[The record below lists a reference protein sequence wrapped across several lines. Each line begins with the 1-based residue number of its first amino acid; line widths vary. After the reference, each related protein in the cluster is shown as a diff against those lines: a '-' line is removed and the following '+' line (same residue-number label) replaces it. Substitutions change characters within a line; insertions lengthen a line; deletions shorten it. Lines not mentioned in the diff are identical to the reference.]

1 MAFLNE
7 TGLRQVWDKIKT
19 KINSIES
26 TISDIDEAKVD
37 KVSGKGL
44 STNDYTTTEKN
55 KLAEIAAGATKVL
68 VDNALSSTSENAIQ
82 NKVVANMKTN
92 IEDSLGETIK
102 ELSISGKTITYT
114 KGDGTTGTI
123 TTQDTNTT
131 YSAGTGL
138 SLDGTKFS
146 VKTGYT
152 TSDKNYKV
160 QADSNGNLYV
170 NVPWTY
176 TDTKVTQG
184 HSSASNYRP
193 LLMHY
198 SNGDYGADVG
208 SVTNSVYYNETIAA
222 KASTGELRATSF
234 VGSGASLTS
243 LNADNISSGTIAAA
257 RLPAATSSAKGGVIV
272 GSNITV
278 SSGTISLT
286 KANVTAAL
294 GYTPPTSNTD
304 TKVTQTAIVAS
315 SYTNWRPLIL
325 GASNG
330 GTEGFTPDTKTD
342 EVFAVQTLSCQ
353 PSSGTVKANIFK
365 GNLNGNAD
373 TANKLA
379 TARKL
384 TIGSTG
390 KDFDGSAALS
400 WSIDDIGAYALKD
413 RGTLIP
419 ENSDLNDYTTAGN
432 YYVGNS
438 TSATTIANTPF
449 TSAGYRLICQIGY
462 TTNNSSYMYQI
473 AFGTNGNIKFRC
485 RSTSAWGD
493 WTSYSKTDHTH
504 SYLSLDGGTLTGNL
518 TTKTLTI
525 SGTEAGLTHL
535 KFSRESANYICF
547 PPNGS
552 LSINAEDSASS
563 ISAASLV
570 INSKVVRP
578 GKSNSIDLGTTDI
591 KWNNVYANTFYGDL
605 TGNADTA
612 TKLATARTLT
622 IGGTGKTFDGS
633 GNVSWTL
640 SEIGATVSNTIT
652 GGTTS
657 GPTIKTTVNGVT
669 GSAVTIPS
677 ASLTASGIVTTGTQE
692 FKGLKTFH
700 GARFKIDND
709 ASQQSIYYNSNSGV
723 ILADIFVSQGDA
735 TNITEVKYCVRLR
748 SPNST
753 PNTSTT
759 GKSEFF
765 AFPSPTAGRTADAY
779 YNVLTTKN
787 TITVPQG
794 GTGATNKSGARTNLG
809 ITSGTSLPSASGS
822 SYSAGDIFIL
832 Y

>member
-44 STNDYTTTEKN
+44 STNDYTTAEKE
-55 KLAEIAAGATKVL
+55 KLAGIATGATKVI

-82 NKVVANMKTN
+82 NKVVANMKIN
-92 IEDSLGETIK
+92 IDDSLGETIK

-176 TDTKVTQG
+176 TDTKVTQ
-184 HSSASNYRP
+184 
-193 LLMHY
+193 
-198 SNGDYGADVG
+198 
-208 SVTNSVYYNETIAA
+208 
-222 KASTGELRATSF
+222 
-234 VGSGASLTS
+234 
-243 LNADNISSGTIAAA
+243 
-257 RLPAATSSAKGGVIV
+257 
-272 GSNITV
+272 
-278 SSGTISLT
+278 
-286 KANVTAAL
+286 
-294 GYTPPTSNTD
+294 
-304 TKVTQTAIVAS
+304 TAIVAS
-315 SYTNWRPLIL
+315 SYTNWRPLIF

-353 PSSGTVKANIFK
+353 PSSGTIKANIFK

-504 SYLSLDGGTLTGNL
+504 SYLSLSGGTLTGNL

-525 SGTEAGLTHL
+525 SGTESGLTHI
-535 KFSRESANYICF
+535 KFSREGVNYICF

-570 INSKVVRP
+570 INSTVVRP
-578 GKSNSIDLGTTDI
+578 GKSNSINLGTTDI

-605 TGNADTA
+605 TGNAATA
-612 TKLATARTLT
+612 TRLATARTLT
-622 IGGTGKTFDGS
+622 IGSSGKTFDGN
-633 GNVSWTL
+633 GDVSWTL

-700 GARFKIDND
+700 GARFKINDD

-753 PNTSTT
+753 PNDSTT

-765 AFPSPTAGRTADAY
+765 AFPSPTAGRTSDAY

>member
-1 MAFLNE
+1 MNYLDK
-7 TGLRQVWDKIKT
+7 TGLEHLWAQIVSKISQETSGFLTEHPTISKANDSTSTASPNHGDTFTAVDSVTRDSNGHVT
-19 KINSIES
+19 KIN
-26 TISDIDEAKVD
+26 T
-37 KVSGKGL
+37 
-44 STNDYTTTEKN
+44 
-55 KLAEIAAGATKVL
+55 
-68 VDNALSSTSENAIQ
+68 
-82 NKVVANMKTN
+82 
-92 IEDSLGETIK
+92 
-102 ELSISGKTITYT
+102 KTIT
-114 KGDGTTGTI
+114 
-123 TTQDTNTT
+123 
-131 YSAGTGL
+131 
-138 SLDGTKFS
+138 
-146 VKTGYT
+146 
-152 TSDKNYKV
+152 
-160 QADSNGNLYV
+160 
-170 NVPWTY
+170 
-176 TDTKVTQG
+176 
-184 HSSASNYRP
+184 
-193 LLMHY
+193 
-198 SNGDYGADVG
+198 
-208 SVTNSVYYNETIAA
+208 
-222 KASTGELRATSF
+222 
-234 VGSGASLTS
+234 
-243 LNADNISSGTIAAA
+243 
-257 RLPAATSSAKGGVIV
+257 LPAAT
-272 GSNITV
+272 N
-278 SSGTISLT
+278 
-286 KANVTAAL
+286 
-294 GYTPPTSNTD
+294 NTD

-419 ENSDLNDYTTAGN
+419 ENSDLNNYTTAGN
-432 YYVGNS
+432 YYVSNS
-438 TSATTIANTPF
+438 NSATTIANTPF
-449 TSAGYRLICQIGY
+449 KNAGYRLICQIGY
-462 TTNNSSYMYQI
+462 TNNSSYMYQI
-473 AFGTNGNIKFRC
+473 AFGTSGNIKFRC
-485 RSTSAWGD
+485 YSTSAWGD
-493 WTSYSKTDHTH
+493 WISYSKTDHTH
-504 SYLSLDGGTLTGNL
+504 SYLSLSGGTLTGNL

-547 PPNGS
+547 PSNGS

-563 ISAASLV
+563 ISAASLL
-570 INSKVVRP
+570 INSTAVKP
-578 GKSNSIDLGTTDI
+578 GKSNSIDLGTTDN
-591 KWNNVYANTFYGDL
+591 KWNNVYATTFSGNL
-605 TGNADTA
+605 TGNAATA

-622 IGGTGKTFDGS
+622 IGGTGKTFNGS

-700 GARFKIDND
+700 GARFKIND
-709 ASQQSIYYNSNSGV
+709 DSSQQSIYYNSNSGV
-723 ILADIFVSQGDA
+723 IIADIFVSQGDT

-753 PNTSTT
+753 PNDSTT

>member
-44 STNDYTTTEKN
+44 STNDYTTAEKE
-55 KLAEIAAGATKVL
+55 KLAGIATGATKVI

-198 SNGDYGADVG
+198 SNGDYGTDVG

-243 LNADNISSGTIAAA
+243 LNATNISSGTI
-257 RLPAATSSAKGGVIV
+257 
-272 GSNITV
+272 
-278 SSGTISLT
+278 
-286 KANVTAAL
+286 
-294 GYTPPTSNTD
+294 
-304 TKVTQTAIVAS
+304 
-315 SYTNWRPLIL
+315 
-325 GASNG
+325 
-330 GTEGFTPDTKTD
+330 E
-342 EVFAVQTLSCQ
+342 
-353 PSSGTVKANIFK
+353 ANIFK

-400 WSIDDIGAYALKD
+400 WSIDDIGAYSLKD

-419 ENSDLNDYTTAGN
+419 ENSDLNNYTTAGN
-432 YYVGNS
+432 YYVANS
-438 TSATTIANTPF
+438 TSATTIANSPF

-485 RSTSAWGD
+485 YGTSAWGD
-493 WTSYSKTDHTH
+493 WISYSKTDHTH
-504 SYLSLDGGTLTGNL
+504 SYLSLSGGTLTGNL

-525 SGTEAGLTHL
+525 SGTESGLTHI
-535 KFSRESANYICF
+535 KFSREGVNYICF

-591 KWNNVYANTFYGDL
+591 KWNNVYATTFFGNL
-605 TGNADTA
+605 TGKADTA

-622 IGGTGKTFDGS
+622 IGGTDKTFDGS

-677 ASLTASGIVTTGTQE
+677 ASLTASGIVTTGNQE

-700 GARFKIDND
+700 GARLKINDD
-709 ASQQSIYYNSNSGV
+709 ASKQSIYYNSNSGV
-723 ILADIFVSQGDA
+723 ILAEIYVSQGDA
-735 TNITEVKYCVRLR
+735 INITEVKYCVKLR

-753 PNTSTT
+753 PNDSTT

-765 AFPSPTAGRTADAY
+765 TFPSPTAGRTADAY

>member
-1 MAFLNE
+1 
-7 TGLRQVWDKIKT
+7 
-19 KINSIES
+19 
-26 TISDIDEAKVD
+26 
-37 KVSGKGL
+37 
-44 STNDYTTTEKN
+44 
-55 KLAEIAAGATKVL
+55 
-68 VDNALSSTSENAIQ
+68 
-82 NKVVANMKTN
+82 
-92 IEDSLGETIK
+92 
-102 ELSISGKTITYT
+102 
-114 KGDGTTGTI
+114 
-123 TTQDTNTT
+123 
-131 YSAGTGL
+131 
-138 SLDGTKFS
+138 
-146 VKTGYT
+146 
-152 TSDKNYKV
+152 
-160 QADSNGNLYV
+160 
-170 NVPWTY
+170 
-176 TDTKVTQG
+176 
-184 HSSASNYRP
+184 
-193 LLMHY
+193 MHY
-198 SNGDYGADVG
+198 SNGDYGTDVG

-243 LNADNISSGTIAAA
+243 LNASNISSGTIAAA
-257 RLPAATSSAKGGVIV
+257 RLPAATSSTKGGVIV

-286 KANVTAAL
+286 KENVTDAL

-325 GASNG
+325 GSSNG

-342 EVFAVQTLSCQ
+342 GVFTVQTLSCQ
-353 PSSGTVKANIFK
+353 PSSGTIKANIFK

-419 ENSDLNDYTTAGN
+419 ENSDLNNYTTAGN
-432 YYVGNS
+432 YYVSNS
-438 TSATTIANTPF
+438 NSATTIANTPF
-449 TSAGYRLICQIGY
+449 KNAGYRLICQIGY
-462 TTNNSSYMYQI
+462 TNNSSYMYQI

-485 RSTSAWGD
+485 YSTSAWGD

-504 SYLSLDGGTLTGNL
+504 SYLSLSGGTLTGNL

-525 SGTEAGLTHL
+525 SGAEAGLTHL
-535 KFSRESANYICF
+535 KFSREGANYICF
-547 PPNGS
+547 PSSENGCI
-552 LSINAEDSASS
+552 SINAENSASS
-563 ISAASLV
+563 IQNASLAIFSNV
-570 INSKVVRP
+570 LKP
-578 GKSNSIDLGTTDI
+578 GSNKAVDLGTSSN
-591 KWNNVYANTFYGDL
+591 KWNNVYANTFYGTL
-605 TGNADTA
+605 TGNAATA

-622 IGGTGKTFDGS
+622 IGGSGKTFDGS
-633 GNVSWTL
+633 ENVSWTL

-700 GARFKIDND
+700 GARFKINDD

-723 ILADIFVSQGDA
+723 ILADIFVSQGDT

-753 PNTSTT
+753 PNASTT

-765 AFPSPTAGRTADAY
+765 AFPSPTAGRTSDAY

>member
-7 TGLRQVWDKIKT
+7 TGLGQVWSKIKT

-26 TISDIDEAKVD
+26 TISDIDKAKVD

-55 KLAEIAAGATKVL
+55 KLAGIAAGATKVL

-82 NKVVANMKTN
+82 NKVVANIKTN
-92 IEDSLGETIK
+92 IEDSLNETIK
-102 ELSISGKTITYT
+102 GLSVSGQTITYT
-114 KGDGTTGTI
+114 KGNGTTGTI
-123 TTQDTNTT
+123 TTQDTT
-131 YSAGTGL
+131 YNNMTGATSSAAGTDGL
-138 SLDGTKFS
+138 VPAPPAGKQTSFLRGDGTWVVPSNTWKANS
-146 VKTGYT
+146 SSSEGYVASGSGQANKVWKT
-152 TSDKNYKV
+152 D
-160 QADSNGNLYV
+160 ANGNPAWRDDA
-170 NVPWTY
+170 N

-184 HSSASNYRP
+184 RSSASNYRP

-198 SNGDYGADVG
+198 SNGDYGTDVG
-208 SVTNSVYYNETIAA
+208 SATNAVYYNETIAA

-234 VGSGASLTS
+234 VGSDASLTS
-243 LNADNISSGTIAAA
+243 LNATNISSGTI
-257 RLPAATSSAKGGVIV
+257 
-272 GSNITV
+272 
-278 SSGTISLT
+278 
-286 KANVTAAL
+286 
-294 GYTPPTSNTD
+294 
-304 TKVTQTAIVAS
+304 
-315 SYTNWRPLIL
+315 
-325 GASNG
+325 
-330 GTEGFTPDTKTD
+330 E
-342 EVFAVQTLSCQ
+342 
-353 PSSGTVKANIFK
+353 ANIFK

-400 WSIDDIGAYALKD
+400 WSIDDIGAYSLKD

-419 ENSDLNDYTTAGN
+419 ENSDLNNYTTAGN
-432 YYVGNS
+432 YYVANS
-438 TSATTIANTPF
+438 TSATTITNTPF

-485 RSTSAWGD
+485 YGTSTWGD
-493 WTSYSKTDHTH
+493 WISYSKTDHTH

-518 TTKTLTI
+518 TAKTLTI

-547 PPNGS
+547 PSNGS

-591 KWNNVYANTFYGDL
+591 KWNNVYATTFSGNL
-605 TGNADTA
+605 TGNANTA

-622 IGGTGKTFDGS
+622 IGGTDKTFDGS

-677 ASLTASGIVTTGTQE
+677 ASLTASGIVTTGNQE

-700 GARFKIDND
+700 GARLKINDD

-723 ILADIFVSQGDA
+723 ILADIFVSQGDT

-753 PNTSTT
+753 PNDSTT

-765 AFPSPTAGRTADAY
+765 AFPSPTAGRTADAH

-809 ITSGTSLPSASGS
+809 ITSGKSLPSASGS